1 MNKLKYIIVTVTV
14 IIIMVM
20 TVATVVDSKHGTDY
34 ACANIYNTVWFVV
47 LWAVLAVASAAYIMR
62 RKLYKN
68 ICVFLVHAS
77 FVVILLGALV
87 SWMTSKTGTVHLR
100 QGEIVTKYELA
111 DDTTCE
117 FGFPLKLKEFKIT
130 YYPGTDAPMD
140 YTSIVLSGSREI
152 TVSMNNI
159 GESEGYRFMQSSY
172 DDDMRGTTLGV
183 SYDPW
188 GIAITYTGYF
198 LLFVSLVWTLF
209 SQRTRMRG
217 FYEKALRPTAA
228 KAVILALMTLT
239 GIQANAQD
247 RINIDNDICS
257 KFARICVLY
266 NGRICPINTV
276 ANDFVTKLSGSSS
289 WNGMSADEVFA
300 GWVFD
305 APYWETAKM
314 IQIKDQKV
322 QEMLGIQ
329 DEWAAVKDFWNQYN
343 EYKLEKVMADLKVRG
358 NDKALLK
365 SVREADEKF
374 NIVRMLYNGEM
385 LRMYPFTDKQGTVHW
400 LAPGERNKYGMLEG
414 KEWYFVRKSM
424 DYLAHSI
431 ITGDVERA
439 KTLAYKIY
447 AYQHVRG
454 KDVMPSKA
462 AVYSELVYNAVSK
475 QKWSV
480 ILFLACSVLLI
491 IGNMIWAEDCKG
503 RRITLCG
510 NVLLGVMLAY
520 TTVMLILRW
529 VISGHLPMSNGYET
543 MQFMAWATL
552 ILTLALRRR
561 FAPLSQFGPLLSA
574 FALLVAMI
582 TDKNPQVTQLMPV
595 LQSPLLSVHVMVIMF
610 SYALFGIMALTSMQ
624 GLLMHHRG
632 NTDREESLAAM
643 SQFLLYPAVALI
655 AIGIFIGAIWANVS
669 WGRYWGWDSKEVWA
683 LITLL
688 VYSAPLHNSL
698 KWFHKPIHVHLYMLL
713 AFLSVLMTY
722 FGVNY
727 ILGGMHSYA

>member
-1 MNKLKYIIVTVTV
+1 
-14 IIIMVM
+14 MVM
-20 TVATVVDSKHGTDY
+20 TVATVIDSKHGTDY
-34 ACANIYNTVWFVV
+34 ACAQIYNTVWFVA

-77 FVVILLGALV
+77 FIVILLGALV

-100 QGEIVTKYELA
+100 QGESVTKYELA
-111 DDTTCE
+111 DDTVCE

-152 TVSMNNI
+152 TVSMNSI
-159 GESEGYRFMQSSY
+159 GECEGYRFMQSSY

-198 LLFVSLVWTLF
+198 LLFASLVWTLF

-217 FYEKALRPTAA
+217 FYEKAIRPAAA
-228 KAVILALMTLT
+228 KAVMIVLLMLT
-239 GIQANAQD
+239 GLQANAQEQ
-247 RINIDNDICS
+247 IKIDGDICS
-257 KFARICVLY
+257 KFSRICVLY

-305 APYWETAKM
+305 APYWETEKM
-314 IQIKDQKV
+314 IQVKDKKV
-322 QEMLGIQ
+322 QEILGIQ

-343 EYKLEKVMADLKVRG
+343 EYKLEKVINDLEVRG

-439 KTLAYKIY
+439 KTLADKIY

-480 ILFLACSVLLI
+480 ILFLVCSVLLI
-491 IGNMIWAEDCKG
+491 IGNMIWAEDSKG

-552 ILTLALRRR
+552 ILTLALRKR

-610 SYALFGIMALTSMQ
+610 SYALFGIMALTSIQ

-688 VYSAPLHNSL
+688 IYSAPLHSSL
-698 KWFHKPIHVHLYMLL
+698 KWFPKPIHVHLYMLL

>member
-1 MNKLKYIIVTVTV
+1 MNKLKYIIVAVTV
-14 IIIMVM
+14 IIILVM
-20 TVATVVDSKHGTDY
+20 TVATIIDSKHGTDY
-34 ACANIYNTVWFVV
+34 ACANIYNTVWFVA
-47 LWAVLAVASAAYIMR
+47 LWAVLAVASAAYIVHH
-62 RKLYKN
+62 KLYKN
-68 ICVFLVHAS
+68 ACLFLVHAS
-77 FVVILLGALV
+77 FMIILLGALI

-100 QGEIVTKYELA
+100 QGESMTKFELA
-111 DDTTCE
+111 DSTDCE

-140 YTSIVLSGSREI
+140 YTSVILSGSKEI
-152 TVSMNNI
+152 TVSMNSI
-159 GESEGYRFMQSSY
+159 GECESYRFMQSSY
-172 DDDMRGTTLGV
+172 DDDMQGTTLGV

-217 FYEKALRPTAA
+217 FYEKAIRPTAA
-228 KAVILALMTLT
+228 KAVMTALLMLT
-239 GIQANAQD
+239 GLQANAQEQ
-247 RINIDNDICS
+247 IKIDGDVCS
-257 KFARICVLY
+257 KFSRICVLY

-276 ANDFVTKLSGSSS
+276 AIDFVTKLSGSPS

-314 IQIKDQKV
+314 ILVKDKKV
-322 QEMLGIQ
+322 QEILGIQ

-343 EYKLEKVMADLKVRG
+343 EYKLEKVISDLEVRG
-358 NDKALLK
+358 DDKALLK

-385 LRMYPFTDKQGTVHW
+385 LRMYPYTDKQGTIHW
-400 LAPGERNKYGMLEG
+400 LAPGERNQYGMLEG

-439 KTLAYKIY
+439 KTLADKIY

-454 KDVMPSKA
+454 KEVMPSKA

-475 QKWSV
+475 QKWTV
-480 ILFLACSVLLI
+480 MLFLVCSVSLVVSCMLLAA
-491 IGNMIWAEDCKG
+491 NKG
-503 RRITLCG
+503 RRLALGG

-552 ILTLALRRR
+552 ILTIALRKR
-561 FAPLSQFGPLLSA
+561 FSQLSQFGPLLSS

-595 LQSPLLSVHVMVIMF
+595 LQSPLLSIHVMVIMF
-610 SYALFGIMALTSMQ
+610 SYALFGIMALTSIE
-624 GLLMHHRG
+624 GLLMHRRG
-632 NTDREESLAAM
+632 NTAREESLAAM

-655 AIGIFIGAIWANVS
+655 AIGIFIGAIWANMS

-688 VYSAPLHNSL
+688 IYSAPLHSSL
-698 KWFHKPIHVHLYMLL
+698 KWFQKPLHVHLYMLL